1 MIKKLLPAIIQ
12 HDNTKKVL
20 MLGYMNEEALN
31 KTVNGPNVWFY
42 SRSRKK
48 LWEKGET
55 SGNYLKVKTINIDC
69 DLDSILITA
78 IPQGPTCHTGNNSC
92 FENNPEYTGSIFS
105 ELDKN
110 NQSEIIDQLIKI
122 ISSRKISNDENS
134 YTSKL
139 LNSGI
144 KRISQ
149 KVVEEAGEVA
159 IACVSNDKEEIIN
172 EFSDLFY
179 HMLVLIEASPIDY
192 DDVWKQLNLRMKK

>member
-12 HDNTKKVL
+12 HENTKKVL

-78 IPQGPTCHTGNNSC
+78 LP
-92 FENNPEYTGSIFS
+92 Y
-105 ELDKN
+105 
-110 NQSEIIDQLIKI
+110 
-122 ISSRKISNDENS
+122 RK
-134 YTSKL
+134 
-139 LNSGI
+139 
-144 KRISQ
+144 
-149 KVVEEAGEVA
+149 
-159 IACVSNDKEEIIN
+159 
-172 EFSDLFY
+172 
-179 HMLVLIEASPIDY
+179 
-192 DDVWKQLNLRMKK
+192 